1 MSKVQQKTARRATI
15 KDVARD
21 AGVSV
26 TTVSNVLNG
35 RTEAM
40 TEETLR
46 RIQETIRVLNYRPS
60 SVARSLVNNSTATI
74 GVIVAEIH
82 TPLFLQALNTIEP
95 LARSANYNILL
106 STARSHDDERQAVNL
121 LLEKQVEGI
130 IFLCTS
136 AYVDDDY
143 LLQLPSSAPPM
154 ALVNRATTQ
163 DRFNQIHLDNVGAM
177 LAVIDYLVELGHR
190 RIAHLY
196 GPASRRS
203 SDERLRGYRLGLK
216 KHNLLYRENHTAPGD
231 YLAPP
236 KASEQSTL
244 KLLNLS
250 PRPTAII
257 AADDIV
263 AAAAM
268 RTIQRAG
275 LKIPQDITVIGVDDH
290 PFCTYLNPTLTTVQL
305 PITQAGEQAVELLI
319 AQMTGER
326 ATSVQKTLSCPL
338 IVRESSGPP
347 PSGSEE

>member
-60 SVARSLVNNSTATI
+60 SVARSLVSNSTATI

-106 STARSHDDERQAVNL
+106 STARSYDDERQAVNL

-136 AYVDDDY
+136 AYQDDDY

-154 ALVNRATTQ
+154 ALINRPTAQ
-163 DRFNQIHLDNVGAM
+163 DRFNQIHLDNVGAIVE
-177 LAVIDYLVELGHR
+177 VIDYLAGLGHR

-203 SDERLRGYRLGLK
+203 SDERLRGYRLGLE
-216 KHNLLYRENHTAPGD
+216 KHILPYRED
-231 YLAPP
+231 YIALGNYLEPP
-236 KASEQSTL
+236 EASEQSTL
-244 KLLNLS
+244 NLLQLS

-275 LKIPQDITVIGVDDH
+275 LKIPQDITVIGIDDH
-290 PFCTYLNPTLTTVQL
+290 PFCTYLNPTLTTIQL
-305 PITQAGEQAVELLI
+305 PIIEAGKQAVELLI
-319 AQMTGER
+319 AQMTGEY
-326 ATSVQKTLSCPL
+326 ATPVQKTLSCPL

-347 PSGSEE
+347 PDSEK